1 MDGHTRRPGSPAS
14 RAERELLT
22 MAALFTITIIAV
34 LTHSVVSGPVRPSG
48 LQASTLLAVGFSGQ
62 EHCSE
67 LPFPPPGDLLTQGL
81 SLCLMHWQVDS
92 LPLSHLGSPRL
103 SAPSPIIFQLIVH

>member
-67 LPFPPPGDLLTQGL
+67 LPFPPPGDLPNPGIKPASPVSPALQAEPLLTEPSGKPQSL
-81 SLCLMHWQVDS
+81 S
-92 LPLSHLGSPRL
+92 
-103 SAPSPIIFQLIVH
+103 